1 MNKWLK
7 NLLVVLAIFSFLYYL
22 ILVILDGYF
31 LGITLLWP
39 LIGIICSLLVFLDF
53 KGKLPKINKVFASV
67 IGILILIFGCYACL
81 NLFFILSPKEKIPD
95 DSVDYIILLGGGLK
109 MNGTPSSSVSNRLDI
124 CAELWKGL
132 NSNCKIVACGGHIK
146 PAPFAESIMLE
157 KELEK
162 RRISK
167 EFILQEDKSL
177 DTIQNL
183 QNAAI
188 LLSQQIGCSLQEI
201 LDSKIVIV
209 TSDYHLSRALWIAK
223 RLGYKNTFGFSSKT
237 AKYAI
242 LNSYLREILAITK
255 LQLRILFTGKPTML
269 IVDEKS
275 LQKNQ

>member
-1 MNKWLK
+1 MVSASIRAREMIRVERISFAASGWRAIASIAALEVMPWPSAGKI
-7 NLLVVLAIFSFLYYL
+7 VLTAIANAAA
-22 ILVILDGYF
+22 IA
-31 LGITLLWP
+31 
-39 LIGIICSLLVFLDF
+39 IIPSCVMIIET
-53 KGKLPKINKVFASV
+53 PCI
-67 IGILILIFGCYACL
+67 IE

-109 MNGTPSSSVSNRLDI
+109 MNGTPSSSVSNRLDV

-162 RRISK
+162 RRVSK

-188 LLSQQIGCSLQEI
+188 LLSQQTGCSLQEI
-201 LDSKIVIV
+201 LDSKISIHIFQQ
-209 TSDYHLSRALWIAK
+209 TLQLTI
-223 RLGYKNTFGFSSKT
+223 FGQ
-237 AKYAI
+237 
-242 LNSYLREILAITK
+242 K
-255 LQLRILFTGKPTML
+255 LQ
-269 IVDEKS
+269 EKT
-275 LQKNQ
+275 